1 MVYNQFILKMRK
13 LLLVTLLLSFFS
25 QAQTKLYVHPDWKT
39 YASNTK
45 TIAILPLKVQVKL
58 RPKQLKDFTT
68 EQIIQ
73 LQKDEAID
81 IQKAMHTWFLTR
93 KKRGSFDANVITPAR
108 ANALL
113 KKADIDVHELDAYLP
128 SELGEIL
135 GVDCVVMGTF
145 ETSKPM
151 SNAASIA
158 LGALFGAFGTTQT
171 AVCNIDFYNTAD
183 DELVVNYFK
192 KIRGSI
198 GSDAQDMINVLMR
211 KVTRRIPYTN

>member
-1 MVYNQFILKMRK
+1 
-13 LLLVTLLLSFFS
+13 
-25 QAQTKLYVHPDWKT
+25 
-39 YASNTK
+39 
-45 TIAILPLKVQVKL
+45 
-58 RPKQLKDFTT
+58 
-68 EQIIQ
+68 
-73 LQKDEAID
+73 
-81 IQKAMHTWFLTR
+81 MHTWFLTR
-93 KKRGSFDANVITPAR
+93 KKRGSFDATVITPAR

>member
-1 MVYNQFILKMRK
+1 MRK
-13 LLLVTLLLSFFS
+13 LLLTVILFSGLFS
-25 QAQTKLYVHPDWKT
+25 QAQTKLYVHPDGKT

-93 KKRGSFDANVITPAR
+93 KKRGSFDAKVVTPAR

-128 SELGEIL
+128 SNLSSSAIL
-135 GVDCVVMGTF
+135 PAFLDARTNWRILRSYF
-145 ETSKPM
+145 DS
-151 SNAASIA
+151 AAI
-158 LGALFGAFGTTQT
+158 
-171 AVCNIDFYNTAD
+171 
-183 DELVVNYFK
+183 
-192 KIRGSI
+192 
-198 GSDAQDMINVLMR
+198 
-211 KVTRRIPYTN
+211 